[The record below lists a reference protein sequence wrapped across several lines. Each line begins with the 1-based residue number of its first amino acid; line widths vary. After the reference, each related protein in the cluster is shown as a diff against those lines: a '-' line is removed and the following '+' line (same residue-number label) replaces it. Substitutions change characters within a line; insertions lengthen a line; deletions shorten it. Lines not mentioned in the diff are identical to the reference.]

1 MKKLIITLIST
12 FIVLGLLTGC
22 GCSKKEE
29 NKTETNT
36 NIEEQSVLKDQIY
49 EGLEFVNV
57 SASNGIIKTIVVNNT
72 GVTYEGSKF
81 SIKLKDS
88 SGNLIVE
95 IIDKVD
101 TKIQIGSTKLIE
113 TKTTVDLTKVSS
125 IEYSIIK

>member
-1 MKKLIITLIST
+1 MKKIIITLISML
-12 FIVLGLLTGC
+12 IVLGLLTGC
-22 GCSKKEE
+22 GCSRKEE
-29 NKTETNT
+29 NKKETNT
-36 NIEEQSVLKDQIY
+36 NIEEESVIKDQIY

-57 SASNGIIKTIVVNNT
+57 SASDGIIKTVVVNNT

-81 SIKLKDS
+81 SMKVKDS

-101 TKIQIGSTKLIE
+101 TKIPTGSTKTIE
-113 TKTTVDLTKVSS
+113 TKTTVDLSKATS